1 MGVKALGEFK
11 LQNPYRGGGGGVVEQ
26 YAAECDIFNF
36 VKMKELNFLKI
47 PKSFLVESKVATPL
61 AIMYI
66 DICNVY

>member
-11 LQNPYRGGGGGVVEQ
+11 LQSPYRGGGGGVVEQ

-47 PKSFLVESKVATPL
+47 PKSFLVES
-61 AIMYI
+61 
-66 DICNVY
+66 